1 MATSSQPSE
10 PARDSK
16 RGVTLA
22 WVLSTYFAE
31 GFPYSIVNG
40 DIAKLLFTELGT
52 SLSGI
57 GLTSLFHLPWNL
69 KFLWGPLLD
78 RFETKRYWL
87 IGIEVLLTACL
98 VAFALPWVRS
108 SMPVLVALLL
118 LISFMSATHDIAI
131 DGFYLECLNEEEQSR
146 YVGGRASAYKVAT
159 VAVNGGAV
167 MLIGRYGWTLGLWA
181 LAAVMLLLTVIHM
194 VVLPRSEQR
203 QRSIGGLFAGMLRL
217 RARMLL
223 TAGVVVGVFL
233 LERRFG
239 VIGPAWA
246 SFRAALA
253 TIPVLGKISLAG
265 WISFTLLLAMLVLL
279 GLRGRIKARLERSD
293 APYARTFVD
302 FLDQPKSG
310 RVLAFVVLFR
320 CGESLLFSVKVPF
333 LRRFLELG
341 KDQIGLANGVYGL
354 GASLVATA
362 VGGWLI
368 SRQGL
373 RRWIWPFVIA
383 QNLLNLLYVAL
394 AVSGKSVP
402 FEAVAAVICVE
413 HFGQG
418 LGTAVFMIYLMR
430 CCDPRHKAAHMAIV
444 TALMSVSFT
453 IAGIAGGAVAELI
466 GYSGFFFV
474 SFLATIPGMALIPF
488 VPHLDGR
495 EPR

>member
-1 MATSSQPSE
+1 
-10 PARDSK
+10 
-16 RGVTLA
+16 LA

-78 RFETKRYWL
+78 RFETKRKWL
-87 IGIEVLLTACL
+87 IGVEVALTACL
-98 VAFALPWVRS
+98 VVFAMPWLRS
-108 SMPVLVALLL
+108 SMSALVALLL
-118 LISFMSATHDIAI
+118 LVSFLSATHDIAI

-146 YVGGRASAYKVAT
+146 YVGGRAFAYKVAT
-159 VAVNGGAV
+159 VAVNGGAIL
-167 MLIGRYGWTLGLWA
+167 LIAHYGWTLGLWG
-181 LAAVMLLLTVIHM
+181 LAAVMFLLTVVHWA
-194 VVLPRSEQR
+194 VLPRSEQR
-203 QRSIGGLFAGMLRL
+203 QQSIGVLLAGILRL
-217 RARMLL
+217 RLRMLL
-223 TAGVVVGVFL
+223 TAGLVVAIFL

-239 VIGPAWA
+239 VLGPLWA
-246 SFRAALA
+246 RFRAGLA
-253 TIPVLGKISLAG
+253 SIPVLGKVSLAG
-265 WISFTLLLAMLVLL
+265 WITSSLLLVMLLLLA
-279 GLRGRIKARLERSD
+279 LRGRIKARLERSD

-302 FLDQPKSG
+302 FLDQPQTG
-310 RVLAFVVLFR
+310 RILAFVVFFR
-320 CGESLLFSVKVPF
+320 TGESLLFAMKVPF
-333 LRRFLELG
+333 LRRFLELS

-354 GASLVATA
+354 AASLVATA

-373 RRWIWPFVIA
+373 RRWIWPFVLA
-383 QNLLNLLYVAL
+383 QNLLNLLYVGL
-394 AVSGKSVP
+394 AMSGKSVP
-402 FEAVAAVICVE
+402 FEAVAAVICLE

-453 IAGIAGGAVAELI
+453 IAGIASGAIADLI
-466 GYSGFFFV
+466 GFSGFFFV
-474 SFLATIPGMALIPF
+474 SFLATIPGMALIF
-488 VPHLDGR
+488 FIPHLDGR
-495 EPR
+495 ESAPQ